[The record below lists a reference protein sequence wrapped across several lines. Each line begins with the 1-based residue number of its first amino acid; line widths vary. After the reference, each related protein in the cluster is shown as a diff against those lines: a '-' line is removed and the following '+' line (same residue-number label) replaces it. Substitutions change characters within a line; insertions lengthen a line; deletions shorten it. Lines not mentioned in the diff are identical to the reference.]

1 MTYIKAR
8 VFVSF
13 ESVVVMTL
21 PLQHPF
27 TAIVAGPTGCGK
39 TNFVFR
45 LIENASKMIEPTPE
59 ETWYCYGEFQPLFSR
74 YPRVKFHE
82 GLPDFTEFDGRRPV
96 LLIIDDLMSET
107 NDTIANLFTKGSHHR
122 NVSVLYLTQ
131 NLFHKN
137 RHMRTMSL
145 NSHYMVLFKNPR
157 DAGQFSILARQM
169 YPTGSK
175 FAEEAYRDATERP
188 FGYLFVDLKPQQD
201 KQYRL
206 RTNIFPGE
214 NQYVYVRK

>member
-1 MTYIKAR
+1 
-8 VFVSF
+8 
-13 ESVVVMTL
+13 
-21 PLQHPF
+21 
-27 TAIVAGPTGCGK
+27 
-39 TNFVFR
+39 
-45 LIENASKMIEPTPE
+45 MIEPTPE
-59 ETWYCYGEFQPLFSR
+59 DIWYCYGEFQPLFGR

-82 GLPDFTEFDGRRPV
+82 GLPNFTKFDGRRPV

-107 NDTIANLFTKGSHHR
+107 NDTVANLFTKGSHHR

-137 RHMRTMSL
+137 RHMRTISL

-169 YPTGSK
+169 YPSGYK

-201 KQYRL
+201 EQYRL
-206 RTNIFPGE
+206 RTNIFPDE
-214 NQYVYVRK
+214 NQYVYVRRS